1 MTKHGREN
9 NMNRLFLKLMTC
21 WVLCVSTA
29 AWASH
34 SLTVTATGFN
44 GTKGNAIAAVY
55 NNKSG
60 FASDIEEAVMVT
72 TTNIEN
78 GNAVFNFE
86 NVEPGTYAVFVFHD
100 EDANNEFKT
109 NWIGFP
115 KEGAANSNNHQG
127 IPSFKKSS
135 FEVAENTDVE
145 VEMWYP

>member
-1 MTKHGREN
+1 
-9 NMNRLFLKLMTC
+9 MNQLLSTIITGLMLFGS
-21 WVLCVSTA
+21 VS
-29 AWASH
+29 AWANY

-44 GTKGNAIAAVY
+44 GSKGNAMAAVY

-60 FASDIEEAVMVT
+60 FASDIEDAAMVT

-78 GNAVFNFE
+78 GNAIFNFE
-86 NVEPGTYAVFVFHD
+86 NVKPGTYAVFVFHD
-100 EDANNEFKT
+100 EDANSEFKT

-135 FEVAENTDVE
+135 FEVAGNTDIE